1 MSLPLKRIATVGCL
15 LLAGLLSGCGGDTA
29 PQGPVAEDRPDAG
42 LEASKS
48 IMQMQPP
55 GPGGKKAKN

>member
-1 MSLPLKRIATVGCL
+1 MPRSLKRIATVGCL
-15 LLAGLLSGCGGDTA
+15 LLAGLLSGCGGEAA
-29 PQGPVAEDRPDAG
+29 PEGPVAEDRPDAG

-55 GPGGKKAKN
+55 MTNKKGNR

>member
-1 MSLPLKRIATVGCL
+1 MTALGVVLTVL
-15 LLAGLLSGCGGDTA
+15 VSFSGCGGDGGTA
-29 PQGPVAEDRPDAG
+29 AVETAKPDAG

-55 GPGGKKAKN
+55 GPAGAGKKKAGRN